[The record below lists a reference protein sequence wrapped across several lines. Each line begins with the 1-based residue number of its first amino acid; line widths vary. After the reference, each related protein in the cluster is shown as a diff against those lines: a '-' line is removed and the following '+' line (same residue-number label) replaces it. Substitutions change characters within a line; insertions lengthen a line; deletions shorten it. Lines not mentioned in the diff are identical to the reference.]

1 MPKRRSSRDIDRV
14 GARHDQE
21 PSAPRAG
28 RRVAGLGSGATI
40 AIAVTALHNPWFA
53 AVVAVLATSVLYGVV
68 MPAIWS
74 RCPARQRAARAVIR
88 DLLRWTQR
96 RL

>member
-14 GARHDQE
+14 AARHDQQ
-21 PSAPRAG
+21 PPPAG
-28 RRVAGLGSGATI
+28 RLVAGLGSGATI
-40 AIAVTALHNPWFA
+40 AIAVTALHNPWFTG
-53 AVVAVLATSVLYGVV
+53 VVTVLAASILYGVV

-74 RCPARQRAARAVIR
+74 RSPARQRAARAIIR